1 MAKLFVDIIIEIHA
15 PANKV
20 WDALTSPS
28 STSQW
33 AAEFA
38 NGGPR
43 FHLES
48 DWQLGSA
55 VLWKTDE
62 GKIVVEGNVTAC
74 EPHTL
79 LRYTVF
85 DTNMAKPKFAAED
98 GITFKL
104 SEAEGKTNLHI
115 LQGDFSSIPDGNGE
129 KYRDMSKKIWEK
141 VLLIVKALAEKQ

>member
-15 PANKV
+15 PATKV
-20 WDALTSPS
+20 WDVLTTPS
-28 STSQW
+28 TTSQW

-48 DWQLGSA
+48 DWQLGSP

-62 GKIVVEGNVTAC
+62 GKVVVEGNVTASQ
-74 EPHTL
+74 PHTL
-79 LRYTVF
+79 LRFTVF
-85 DTNMAKPKFAAED
+85 DTSMAEPKFGEED

-104 SEAEGKTNLHI
+104 TEKEGKTNLHI
-115 LQGDFSSIPDGNGE
+115 LQGDFANIPDGNGE
-129 KYRDMSKKIWEK
+129 KYCDMSKKIWEK
-141 VLLIVKALAEKQ
+141 VLPIVKTLAEK